1 MGDKSWGEG
10 CYVCVKMPLGVS
22 VEGVAAGSFVL
33 GDLWNT
39 LNLRPRHT
47 YVTY

>member
-1 MGDKSWGEG
+1 M
-10 CYVCVKMPLGVS
+10 CVKMPLGVS
-22 VEGVAAGSFVL
+22 VEGVAAGSFLL

-47 YVTY
+47 FVTY